1 MARRYFN
8 WKLAIV
14 LIVGLMVLA
23 VTAYGLRQWQ
33 KETRTERGLELGNK
47 AYEQKDYEE
56 AARCLGRYVG
66 VYQDD
71 VPAMLKYADAQL
83 NIRPQKLNR
92 VKQAIGAYNII
103 LREEPTNS
111 EAARRLVGLHLNM
124 GVFGEAE
131 RIASDFLDAADDL
144 EVRRL
149 WAIALV
155 RQEKYPEAIAGFQS
169 IIADEPNQVL
179 VYDLL
184 GQIAEQLGD
193 ESAQTPAHWYNE
205 AVRNNPTTALAYVVR
220 AGFYLRDG
228 GKAKA
233 LAELAKAEEFKAK
246 ALADLD
252 KAEKLDLTETSTRL
266 RLAVGLL
273 NAGEPDRAEQHLIA
287 VKEKEPD
294 NQGLWNLWGQLA
306 RTSNSKE
313 KMLEV
318 AENGLESLSATPWDF
333 MPVAAEF
340 FITGGDPNRAAECI
354 EKLHQK
360 DINPAL
366 VASLRAMLAVQKG
379 DPRQTV
385 NHWRQAIALSK
396 TSGMRNPQAELG
408 LARALLAMGDTQ
420 SAMRQLHQFQTF
432 LAQQPKP
439 KSFSEHLGLARRH
452 SDLARLFFQVEDWA
466 GFADHAG
473 KALKLVPGNTESTLL
488 DLQAKVQLFTADPN
502 SVNDQDWDDIT
513 AQLLAMEDAVGDV
526 LLVKLL
532 RVHVMVQRKQF
543 AEATDLLNELKKEH
557 PSEYRVAMAEVGLL
571 ADQGWE
577 KDDEAIAMLNEII
590 EKYPEVAEPV
600 IFLAGLF
607 DRQGD
612 RPKSEAVIKQA
623 TERIKD
629 PLARR
634 NLVLLLAQL
643 YGQWNRADDAYT
655 VLEAVSS
662 EEPDSIPIK
671 RQLLDI
677 IDNRSIA
684 KDPNKAQKI
693 VDQIKALE
701 GEDGWQ
707 WRFEQARL
715 WYNGTDF
722 DKRSSE
728 IISILKENLLANPD
742 DQASRIILAHT
753 YERSGRSQMALAT
766 YREALSRSPQNVQLI
781 VSTAEALWDA
791 HEYDELAR
799 ILNRISKEGLSD
811 PALENLKFKNLIR
824 RRELGSAADMLKEY
838 LITDPNN
845 IPMGLSLAVL
855 KLRQGEFDD
864 ARKLLDELRAKDP
877 NSLPTI
883 VAQIEL
889 NVREGKV
896 DEALRLCDEVIED
909 HDNSM
914 AYLIRA
920 RACVSLKQLD
930 KAAEDFDR
938 AVSMDPNNADVWIAR
953 SGFYA
958 LSGQREKSMADMEQ
972 ALSLAPDNTTVQ
984 GFAAN
989 MLLDSFLD
997 SGKRE
1002 KMQQARAI
1010 IERSLESNPD
1020 NAALRLLKAKALLV
1034 EPTAPSIQNAIQI
1047 LEKLTEDR
1055 PEFSEAWELLAH
1067 VLTRQGQSAK
1077 AIDTILEGLVHNNKN
1092 RALLMMKAKAEAAKS
1107 PFLAIATFKQLL
1119 ALDPN
1124 DITTTT
1130 LLAEAYIA
1138 TNEADKAESLLREL
1152 LARCDASLRRTCR
1165 IALAAAMYA
1174 NDKKTEAQAEF
1185 DSLVA
1190 AEPNDPAPILP
1201 LVGLLSKDKLWDQIE
1216 SKAVDWYQKHPEDIQ
1231 TILAIARALAT
1242 NEGTIPKE
1250 IADNVLRM
1258 AFKDHPGDIRIVGT
1272 LAILMQTLDRND
1284 EAAEFYRRVIE
1295 IRPDD
1300 VVSLN
1305 NLAWIVC
1312 EHQDKHAEALE
1323 LAQRGLRLAPEYQDL
1338 IDTRGVAYYR
1348 MGRFTDAIRDFTDC
1362 IKLYPKETAQVT
1374 NVYFH
1379 LARALAKTKEANN
1392 ALENL
1397 NKALSLN
1404 EELGGLSP
1412 DDLAEANDLLEQL
1425 SKEGG

>member
-14 LIVGLMVLA
+14 LVVGLAVLC

-33 KETRTERGLELGNK
+33 KETRAERGLELGNK

-71 VPAMLKYADAQL
+71 IPAMLKYADAHL
-83 NIRPQKLNR
+83 NIRPLKRNNVQ
-92 VKQAIGAYNII
+92 QAIGTYDVI
-103 LREEPTNS
+103 LTKEPTNS

-131 RIASDFLDAADDL
+131 RIAKEFVDVTADST
-144 EVRRL
+144 VRTL
-149 WAIALV
+149 WATALV
-155 RQEKYPEAIAGFQS
+155 GQRKYDEAVAEFQS

-179 VYDLL
+179 VYESL
-184 GQIAEQLGD
+184 GRIAEQFGD
-193 ESAQTPAHWYNE
+193 ESAQPPAHWYDE
-205 AVRNNPTTALAYVVR
+205 AVKNNPSAALAYTVR
-220 AGFYLRDG
+220 AGFYLRSG

-246 ALADLD
+246 ALAELA
-252 KAEKLDLTETSTRL
+252 KAEELDLTETNTRL
-266 RLAVGLL
+266 RLAVEFL

-318 AENGLESLSATPWDF
+318 AENGLESLSAAPWDF
-333 MPVAAEF
+333 MPAAAEF
-340 FITGGDPNRAAECI
+340 LIRGGKLDRAAECI
-354 EKLHQK
+354 EKLNQK
-360 DINPAL
+360 DINPAE
-366 VASLRAMLAVQKG
+366 VASLRAMLADQKG

-385 NHWRQAIALSK
+385 QYWRQSIAL
-396 TSGMRNPQAELG
+396 GNADPQAQLR

-420 SAMRQLHQFQTF
+420 SAMRQLRQFRTF
-432 LAQQPKP
+432 LAQQRKP
-439 KSFSEHLGLARRH
+439 KSFSGRLDLAKLH

-473 KALKLVPGNTESTLL
+473 KALKLAPGNTESTLL

-513 AQLLAMEDAVGDV
+513 AQLLALEDSAADV
-526 LLVKLL
+526 LQVKLL

-543 AEATDLLNELKKEH
+543 AEATDLLTELKKEH

-571 ADQGWE
+571 ADQGRE
-577 KDDEAIAMLNEII
+577 KADEAIAMLNEIM
-590 EKYPEVAEPV
+590 KKFPEVAEPV
-600 IFLAGLF
+600 IFLAGLY
-607 DRQGD
+607 DRRGD

-629 PLARR
+629 PPSRR
-634 NLVLLLAQL
+634 NLGLQLARL
-643 YGQWNRADDAYT
+643 YDQWGRAEDACT
-655 VLEAVSS
+655 VLEALSS
-662 EEPDSIPIK
+662 EEPDSIPI
-671 RQLLDI
+671 RRRLL
-677 IDNRSIA
+677 NNSSLA
-684 KDPNKAQKI
+684 KDPNKAQKL
-693 VDQIKALE
+693 VDRIKALE
-701 GEDGWQ
+701 GDEGRQ
-707 WRFEQARL
+707 WRIEQARL
-715 WYNGTDF
+715 WFNGTDF
-722 DKRSSE
+722 DKHSSE

-742 DQASRIILAHT
+742 DQQSRIVLAHT
-753 YERSGRSQMALAT
+753 YERIGRLQMALAT
-766 YREALSRSPQNVQLI
+766 YREALNRSPQDVELI
-781 VSTAEALWDA
+781 ASTVTALLNA
-791 HEYDELAR
+791 HEYDEAAR
-799 ILNRISKEGLSD
+799 ILSRISKEGLTS
-811 PALENLKFKNLIR
+811 PELQRLQFQNVIR
-824 RRELGSAADMLKEY
+824 RGDLDSAANMLKGY
-838 LITDPNN
+838 LVTDPNN

-855 KLRQGEFDD
+855 KMQQGEFDD
-864 ARKLLDELRAKDP
+864 ARELLDELRAKDP

-889 NVREGKV
+889 NVSEDKA
-896 DEALRLCDEVIED
+896 DEALKLCDEIIED

-920 RACVSLKQLD
+920 RAYFNLKQLD

-938 AVSMDPNNADVWIAR
+938 AVSMYPKNADVWIAR
-953 SGFYA
+953 SDFYA
-958 LSGQREKSMADMEQ
+958 FSGQRENSMADMEQ
-972 ALSLAPDNTTVQ
+972 ALSLAPDNPSVQ
-984 GFAAN
+984 GLAVD
-989 MLLDSFLD
+989 MFLT

-1002 KMQQARAI
+1002 KVRQARTI
-1010 IERSLESNPD
+1010 IDRSLESNPD
-1020 NAALRLLKAKALLV
+1020 NADLRFLKARSLLG

-1047 LEKLTEDR
+1047 LEKLTQDR
-1055 PEFSEAWELLAH
+1055 PEFSEAWRMLAQ
-1067 VLTRQGQSAK
+1067 VLTRQGQSAR
-1077 AIDTILEGLVHNNKN
+1077 AIDTILEGLVHNDKNK
-1092 RALLMMKAKAEAAKS
+1092 ALLMLKARAEAAKS
-1107 PFLAIATFKQLL
+1107 PFLAIATLKQLL

-1124 DITTTT
+1124 DITAAMR
-1130 LLAEAYIA
+1130 LADAYVA
-1138 TNEADKAESLLREL
+1138 TNEPDKAENLLREL

-1165 IALAAAMYA
+1165 IVLAAAMYA
-1174 NDKKTEAQAEF
+1174 NDKKAEAQAEF

-1190 AEPNDPAPILP
+1190 AEPNDPAPILQE
-1201 LVGLLSKDKLWDQIE
+1201 VGLLGEDKLWDRIE
-1216 SKAVDWYQKHPEDIQ
+1216 SKAVDWYQKHPEDIE
-1231 TILAIARALAT
+1231 TPLAIANTLAS
-1242 NEGTIPKE
+1242 NDDAVPGKAAENI
-1250 IADNVLRM
+1250 LRM
-1258 AFKDHPGDIRIVGT
+1258 LFKDHEGDIRIAGT
-1272 LAILMQTLDRND
+1272 LAILMQRLDRND

-1323 LAQRGLRLAPEYQDL
+1323 LAQKGLKIAPKYIDL

-1362 IKLYPKETAQVT
+1362 IELYPEETAAVT
-1374 NVYFH
+1374 AAYFH
-1379 LARALAKTKEANN
+1379 LARAFAKVKDANN

-1404 EELGGLSP
+1404 ERLGGLSGH
-1412 DDLAEANDLLEQL
+1412 DLAEANDLLEEL